1 MRTGTSGR
9 RLAQCS
15 TNSLTR
21 TVDTFAG
28 MWIIVLSCSS
38 RGVVMGR
45 REDGAAVRNGA
56 EMCLRTHRV
65 DDRGKSPPSAD
76 AAPRVG
82 GERSLWHSG
91 DGGAPLPGN
100 RTRRQELADRR
111 GWSTFSKAR
120 PVSRRTPLWSAGR
133 RLVPKG
139 ARGRLASVPSSG
151 LARRSSEGSHP
162 SASAGAPLPSRERD
176 EKATRACPGPTK
188 EYGRSRMPADRA
200 LTKAVVSRGPGS
212 QSLPRTRIPR
222 CIAAS
227 FLAISAPLPVGV
239 KRPRKAAILDV
250 PGASAGACVF
260 PPALKIRGFDPP

>member
-28 MWIIVLSCSS
+28 TWIIVLSCSS

-56 EMCLRTHRV
+56 EMCPRPHRV
-65 DDRGKSPPSAD
+65 DDRGKSPPSTD
-76 AAPRVG
+76 AAPWAG
-82 GERSLWHSG
+82 GERSLWRPG

-120 PVSRRTPLWSAGR
+120 PVSRRTPPWSAGR
-133 RLVPKG
+133 RLVPMRSEGTPRKRPIERPRPPLIG
-139 ARGRLASVPSSG
+139 G
-151 LARRSSEGSHP
+151 LAPLRVCRR
-162 SASAGAPLPSRERD
+162 
-176 EKATRACPGPTK
+176 
-188 EYGRSRMPADRA
+188 
-200 LTKAVVSRGPGS
+200 
-212 QSLPRTRIPR
+212 
-222 CIAAS
+222 
-227 FLAISAPLPVGV
+227 SAPLEGGE
-239 KRPRKAAILDV
+239 IWNWQFGV
-250 PGASAGACVF
+250 PGADQTIRAVSHVF
-260 PPALKIRGFDPP
+260 FNDEAEG